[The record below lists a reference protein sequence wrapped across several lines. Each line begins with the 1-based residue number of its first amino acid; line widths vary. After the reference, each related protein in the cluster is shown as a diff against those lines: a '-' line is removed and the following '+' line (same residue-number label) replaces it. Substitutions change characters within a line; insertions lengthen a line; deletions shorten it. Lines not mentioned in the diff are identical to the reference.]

1 MTLTFHGTLT
11 EADHK
16 SHIPIAFDVPQG
28 VTRLVGRFAATPER
42 AEGALFDNLI
52 SLSIFGPDGARGA
65 RHNNPVTDFSIDAE
79 AATPG
84 YVAGAIEP
92 GRWTVFMDTFRV
104 LGPDPVRWQLD
115 VEFDFGQ
122 VTPSAKPIPYRKIV
136 RGPGWYKGD
145 LHAHSWHSDA
155 SWDIADLVAW
165 ARANRLDFVTLTDH
179 NTVSGHAEVLSLGGD
194 DLLTMGGVELT
205 THQGHALSLG
215 HRDWQE
221 WRTGPVTGR
230 TMPMIA
236 EEVMAKGNLFV
247 IAHPMA
253 PGDPACTGCRWEYL
267 DMMPGP
273 ARIVEIWNGGPWSDY
288 NEDGLAL
295 YRQWLAQGHRL
306 LATAGS
312 DIHGPEGYLAAKGFN
327 NVLAEHR
334 TEAAILAAVQAGRN
348 YLSSGPTLILTATG
362 PAGDAVAMGGEVAR
376 TGRAEVQW
384 IGGDVPLTLRF
395 VGPGGLLIE
404 QTLSAGTAGQ
414 TVLTELPDTFV
425 MAELRDADGI
435 LHAVTNPIFVV

>member
-1 MTLTFHGTLT
+1 MTLMFEGILT

-28 VTRLVGRFAATPER
+28 ITRLSGRFTATPQR

-52 SLSIFGPDGARGA
+52 SLSLFGPDGAGGA
-65 RHNNPVTDFSIDAE
+65 RHNNPVMDFSINAE

-92 GRWTVFMDTFRV
+92 GRWTVFIDTFRV
-104 LGPDPVRWQLD
+104 LGPGPVHWQLD
-115 VEFDFGQ
+115 IDFDMAPIQ
-122 VTPSAKPIPYRKIV
+122 MTSKPVPYRPV
-136 RGPGWYKGD
+136 PRGPGWYRGD

-155 SWDIADLVAW
+155 FWDIPDLVAW

-179 NTVSGHAEVLSLGGD
+179 NTVSGHDEILSLGGD

-205 THQGHALSLG
+205 THEGHALSLG

-221 WRTGPVTGR
+221 WRTGPLTGQ

-288 NEDGLAL
+288 NEEGLVL
-295 YRQWLAQGHRL
+295 YRQWLAKGHRVV
-306 LATAGS
+306 ATAGS
-312 DIHGPEGYLAAKGFN
+312 DIHGPEGCGVATGFN
-327 NVLAEHR
+327 NVMAEDR
-334 TEAAILAAVQAGRN
+334 TEGAILAAVQAGRN
-348 YLSSGPTLILTATG
+348 YLSSGPTLILTA
-362 PAGDAVAMGGEVAR
+362 AGMTDDAIPMGGEVAR

-384 IGGDVPLTLRF
+384 SGGGVPLMLRF
-395 VGPGGLLIE
+395 VGPHGVVLE
-404 QTLSAGTAGQ
+404 QTLAVGVAGRTTLA
-414 TVLTELPDTFV
+414 ELPDTFV
-425 MAELRDADGI
+425 MAELRDADGV
-435 LHAVTNPIFVV
+435 LHAATNPIFVI

>member
-1 MTLTFHGTLT
+1 MTLTFDGVLT

-16 SHIPIAFDVPQG
+16 SHIPIAFDVPNG
-28 VTRLVGRFAATPER
+28 VTRLSGRFTATPQR
-42 AEGALFDNLI
+42 AEGALFDHLV
-52 SLSIFGPDGARGA
+52 SLSLFGPNGPRGA
-65 RHNNPVTDFSIDAE
+65 RHNNPVMDFSIDAG

-84 YVAGAIEP
+84 YVASAIEP

-115 VEFDFGQ
+115 IDFDRAAVQ
-122 VTPSAKPIPYRKIV
+122 VTPKPVPYRPV
-136 RGPGWYKGD
+136 SRGPAWYRGD

-155 SWDIADLVAW
+155 SWDIPDLVVW

-179 NTVSGHAEVLSLGGD
+179 NTVSGHDEVLTLGGD

-205 THQGHALSLG
+205 THHGHALSLG

-221 WRTGPVTGR
+221 WRTGPLTGLA
-230 TMPMIA
+230 MPMIA
-236 EEVMAKGNLFV
+236 QDVMSKGNLFV

-253 PGDPACTGCRWEYL
+253 PGDPGCTGCRWEHA

-295 YRQWLAQGHRL
+295 YRRWLAKGHRL
-306 LATAGS
+306 MATAGS
-312 DIHGPEGYLAAKGFN
+312 DIHGPEGYGTATGFN
-327 NVLAEHR
+327 NVLAEDR
-334 TEAAILAAVQAGRN
+334 TEAAILAAIRAGRN
-348 YLSSGPTLILTATG
+348 YLSSGPTLILTAKGAT
-362 PAGDAVAMGGEVAR
+362 GDALLMGAEVAR
-376 TGRAEVQW
+376 AGRAEVHW
-384 IGGDVPLTLRF
+384 TGGGVPLTLRF
-395 VGPGGLLIE
+395 VGPEGIVLE
-404 QTLSAGTAGQ
+404 QALAAGVSGQ
-414 TVLTELPDTFV
+414 TALADLPETFV
-425 MAELRDADGI
+425 MAELRDANGL